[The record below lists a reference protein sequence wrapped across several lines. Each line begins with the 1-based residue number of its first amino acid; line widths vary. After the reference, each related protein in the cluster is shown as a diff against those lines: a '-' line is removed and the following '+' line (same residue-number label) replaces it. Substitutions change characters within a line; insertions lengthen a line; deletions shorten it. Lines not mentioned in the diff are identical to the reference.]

1 MPSRMTGR
9 LKNRA
14 RRSLAL
20 CMAGGLALGLAAAT
34 SSADAASSSA
44 RASANA
50 TVMAIV
56 PVNTFFLGTPVTVRD
71 LLAAWHGPAGPQTG
85 GYPIRLPDV
94 VPPDEPL
101 GASQR
106 LAAHMSSE
114 ESLVWSEARTV
125 QIDVGL
131 LQAGLVAAVSAVSN
145 PEDDDHG
152 TLLFVTIAFN

>member
-20 CMAGGLALGLAAAT
+20 CMAGGLALGLAAASCT
-34 SSADAASSSA
+34 ADAATA

-85 GYPIRLPDV
+85 AYPIRLPDV
-94 VPPDEPL
+94 APPDEPL
-101 GASQR
+101 SAEQR
-106 LAAHMSSE
+106 LAARLSPE
-114 ESLVWSEARTV
+114 ESLVWSEARTM
-125 QIDVGL
+125 QIDAGL